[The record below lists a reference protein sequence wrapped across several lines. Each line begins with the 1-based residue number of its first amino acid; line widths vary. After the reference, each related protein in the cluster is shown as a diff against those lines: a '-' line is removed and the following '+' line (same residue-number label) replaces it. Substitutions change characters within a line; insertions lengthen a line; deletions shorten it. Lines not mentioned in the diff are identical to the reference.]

1 MGSSPLLV
9 ASAIAVALILV
20 QVALVTLRN
29 VVRGRL
35 FPATPDA
42 SRPVAEASSTR
53 LAAALPQS
61 TRQARHP
68 GDPSIEE

>member
-1 MGSSPLLV
+1 MDPSSLLV

-29 VVRGRL
+29 AVRGRL
-35 FPATPDA
+35 FPAAPDA
-42 SRPVAEASSTR
+42 LRPVATDAPTPFAS
-53 LAAALPQS
+53 ALPQS
-61 TRQARHP
+61 TRQARQS